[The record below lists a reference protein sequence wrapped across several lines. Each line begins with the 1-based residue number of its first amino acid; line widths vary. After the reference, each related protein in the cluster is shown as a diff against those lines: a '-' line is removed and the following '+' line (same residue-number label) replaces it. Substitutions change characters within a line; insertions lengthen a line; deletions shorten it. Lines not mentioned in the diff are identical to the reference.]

1 MSRFRTL
8 RGQLT
13 AVAVV
18 AASAAV
24 AVLTVAF
31 NVMLARSLDAD
42 VNNALRSR
50 AAAVSTTIARRHGR
64 LVVRESSSDAAVD
77 HLVWIFQGLRAVER
91 PRAAD
96 AGLQRAAN
104 ALAGRG
110 RVFDEAPG
118 DDVRLYAAPV
128 VLRARR
134 VGTTVTGQS
143 LETYERTTKLALI
156 GSVGFAA
163 LLLATVSA
171 LTWITVGRALDPV
184 RRMTRSAAQWSESE
198 PGRRFGADPRPDEL
212 GELARTFD
220 ALLDRVAAS
229 LRHEQ
234 RISAE
239 LSHELRTPLS
249 RMVAEVELLRRR
261 ERPREERDEALAVIE
276 RSARQMSD
284 ILEMLMAVARADARL
299 DVGRSDVGDV
309 LEHVADGSPAG
320 AHVAVDVQA
329 PEPPAVAGVDAEV
342 LARIVAPLVDNAS
355 RHARS
360 RVVLSASEAGGRV
373 RVNVGDDGPGVPA
386 AARNEIFEP
395 GVRAARG
402 DGHRGAGLGLALS
415 RRLARAV
422 GGDVTLGPDRAGG
435 GAEFRVDLPA

>member
-8 RGQLT
+8 RGRLT

-18 AASAAV
+18 AAFAAV

-31 NVMLARSLDAD
+31 NVMLARSLDGD

-50 AAAVSTTIARRHGR
+50 AAAASTTIGRRGGR
-64 LVVRESSSDAAVD
+64 LVVRESSGDAAVD
-77 HLVWIFQGLRAVER
+77 HLVWTYQGRRAVER
-91 PRAAD
+91 PPAA
-96 AGLQRAAN
+96 AGLQRAAD
-104 ALAGRG
+104 ALAGRTQI
-110 RVFDEAPG
+110 FDEAPG

-128 VLRARR
+128 LRRGHR
-134 VGTTVTGQS
+134 LGTIVTGQS
-143 LETYERTTKLALI
+143 LEAYERTTELALV
-156 GSVGFAA
+156 GSVAFAA
-163 LLLATVSA
+163 LLLAAVSG

-184 RRMTRSAAQWSESE
+184 RRMTRAAAQWSESE

-220 ALLDRVAAS
+220 RLLDRVAAS

-234 RISAE
+234 RLSAE

-284 ILEMLMAVARADARL
+284 ILETLMAVARADAHL

-320 AHVAVDVQA
+320 GRVAVDVRA
-329 PEPPAVAGVDAEV
+329 PERAAVAGVDAEV

-360 RVVLSASEAGGRV
+360 RVVLTASEADGRV
-373 RVNVGDDGPGVPA
+373 RVSVGDDGPGVPA

-395 GVRAARG
+395 GVRAADG
-402 DGHRGAGLGLALS
+402 DGHLGAGLGLALS
-415 RRLARAV
+415 RRLARTV

-435 GAEFRVDLPA
+435 GAEFRIDLPA